1 MRILILSLLVLLG
14 ACASQK
20 PVPVDNYYRLPDIDA
35 ASVPDVALSDGMI
48 FVDILETDGLH
59 RERALVYSE
68 SREGLELNQ
77 YHYQH
82 WIDSPTRM
90 IRDHL
95 VQYLRAAAAA
105 PTIVT
110 SVDLYP
116 QIEITGKI
124 NRFDQIINDGKTE
137 VVIALELRADK
148 EGRLIHIQDYH
159 LSEAVNGD
167 SFEDIVSAYNKVLI
181 TCFTQFINNVK
192 ATL

>member
-1 MRILILSLLVLLG
+1 MRILILSFLVLLG

-35 ASVPDVALSDGMI
+35 ASVPDVALSDGII

-59 RERALVYSE
+59 RERALIYSE
-68 SREGLELNQ
+68 SREGLELKQ

-95 VQYLRAAAAA
+95 VQYLRAASAA

-110 SVDLYP
+110 SVGLYP
-116 QIEITGKI
+116 QIEVSGKI
-124 NRFDQIINDGKTE
+124 NRFDQIKNDSHPE

-148 EGRLIHIQDYH
+148 EGRLVHIKDYF
-159 LSEAVNGD
+159 LSETVDGD
-167 SFEDIVSAYNKVLI
+167 SIEDTVTAFNKALLG
-181 TCFTQFINNVK
+181 CFAQFINNVK
-192 ATL
+192 AAL